1 MKKDNTYQILENFSK
16 GKYTYRDY
24 LNIKNWFSNIHDF
37 NEVKQFLFEQWNELN
52 KQKDTDEKSLQHI
65 YEKIEYR
72 ILLEEKIELK
82 KRKLWNF
89 YRQVA
94 AILLIPVIAFTVL
107 YYLNVNSYR
116 DLNKGW
122 VEINSPKGA
131 RTEFSL
137 PDGSKGW
144 LNSGSKLKYQ
154 PTFLKTRT
162 VELTGE
168 AYFSVKH
175 NNSVFTVSVVDMDIR
190 VLGTQFNVS
199 AYPQDDFTEV
209 VLATGKVEVKG
220 KNCDLQQML
229 LPDHKLTFI
238 SDDFKYKLQQVDTK
252 LYTAWKEGFL
262 KLDNETLAQAVNRI
276 ERWYNVNIIIEDEV
290 LKSYRFKATF
300 QDELL
305 EEVLRLIAITT
316 PIDYEIKKRVMG
328 EDGVYK
334 KKEVRIKL
342 KQ

>member
-1 MKKDNTYQILENFSK
+1 MKKDNTYQTLKNFSK
-16 GKYTYRDY
+16 GKYTYHDY

-52 KQKDTDEKSLQHI
+52 KPKDTDEKSLQHI
-65 YEKIEYR
+65 YEKIEYH
-72 ILLEEKIELK
+72 ILLEEKSELK

-107 YYLNVNSYR
+107 YYLNVNEYR

-144 LNSGSKLKYQ
+144 LNSGSKLKYL
-154 PTFLKTRT
+154 PTFLKNRT
-162 VELTGE
+162 VELSGE
-168 AYFSVKH
+168 AYFNVKH

-220 KNCDLQQML
+220 KNCDLQKML

-276 ERWYNVNIIIEDEV
+276 ERWYNVNIVIEDEV
-290 LKSYRFKATF
+290 LKGYRFKATF
-300 QDELL
+300 QDEPL

-316 PIDYEIKKRVMG
+316 PINYEIKKRVMG
-328 EDGVYK
+328 ENGVYK